1 MNFLKSFLTGGLFFL
16 LTIPLSAQSSSIQ
29 GVVLSEDDRTPI
41 PNANI
46 TISTNQGT
54 VSDEEGK
61 FSISSLKP
69 GTYTYS
75 VSSIGYKEFTSQIEL
90 NEGESE
96 ELQILLES
104 TVYGGDIAVVTAT
117 RTEKSLAEVSVPVTV
132 IGEEEI
138 RQSGSQR
145 LGDILSEQIGM
156 NIVSDHGTGIQI
168 QGFDPDYTLIL
179 IDNQP
184 VIGRTAGTLD
194 LDRLSVGNIQQIEI
208 VKGPS
213 SALWGSDALAGVI
226 NIITDKGSKDFTLDA
241 SGQYGSN
248 DSYSGSTNISF
259 KQNRIKGN
267 FFSDYLSSDG
277 FDLDNSSVAP
287 TIPAYDNLT
296 LSGGI
301 DYKLTKQFEIGIQGR
316 YFSED
321 QNYQSEIVTQAES
334 FLANGND
341 FQKDYSIA
349 PEFSLNL
356 GTKQLIEGSAFFSN
370 FESSSELLYD
380 ATGDSYSLTTFDQ
393 TLNKYE
399 IKSSSFWSNEHTTV
413 FGTGMNREDL
423 TSEIYADVSP
433 FESYFVF
440 GQHEWELT
448 DKLYVAGGFRF
459 DAHSEYR
466 SQLSPKLSGRYKA
479 SDSFFI
485 KASFGGG
492 YKAPDFRQLFLD
504 FTNPIAGYSVF
515 GSSTLEEGLQNLQD
529 NGEIDELFFDPASIT
544 EIEAEQ
550 SYSFNAGIEL
560 YPRKNLRFSINGFYN
575 NVNDLIE
582 TERIALKTNGQSVFS
597 YFNLNKIFT
606 RGFETSFSYSP
617 TFIKGLRLSGGYQY
631 LDAQREITRTFDDV
645 IDGEV
650 VSLTVTKFVPMFN
663 RSKHTWNAKAFYV
676 YEPWDLEASARIQ
689 YRGEYGF
696 ADFNSNQ
703 LLDDSEYAES
713 HSIINTSI
721 GKTFFEKFTLMV
733 GVNNLAN
740 YQSEL
745 YLPSNPGRTFYTQIN
760 INLY

>member
-1 MNFLKSFLTGGLFFL
+1 MNFLKSFLSGSLFFL
-16 LTIPLSAQSSSIQ
+16 LTIPLSAQSSSVY

-61 FSISSLKP
+61 FSIPELEP
-69 GTYTYS
+69 GIYTYN
-75 VSSIGYKEFTSQIEL
+75 VSSIGYKSFTSKIEL
-90 NEGESE
+90 AEGKSE
-96 ELQILLES
+96 QLQILLEP
-104 TVYGGDIAVVTAT
+104 TVYGGDIAVITAT

-132 IGEEEI
+132 IGEDEI

-156 NIVSDHGTGIQI
+156 NIVSNHGTGIQI

-213 SALWGSDALAGVI
+213 SALWGSEALAGVI
-226 NIITDKGSKDFTLDA
+226 NIITDKGSKDFTLDT

-248 DSYSGSTNISF
+248 DSYSGSTNLSF
-259 KQNRIKGN
+259 KRDKLKGS
-267 FFSDYLSSDG
+267 FFADYLSSDG

-296 LSGGI
+296 VSGGI
-301 DYKLTKQFEIGIQGR
+301 DYKLTNQLEVGIQGR

-321 QNYQSEIVTQAES
+321 QNYRSEIVTQTES

-356 GTKQLIEGSAFFSN
+356 GTKQLVEGSAFFSR

-380 ATGDSYSLTTFDQ
+380 DSGDSYSLTTFDQ

-399 IKSSSFWSNEHTTV
+399 LKTSSFWSQEHTTV

-433 FESYFVF
+433 FDSYFVY

-448 DKLYVAGGFRF
+448 DKLYLTGGFRF

-515 GSSTLEEGLQNLQD
+515 GSSTLEAGLQNLQD
-529 NGEIDELFFDPASIT
+529 NGEIDELFLDPTSVS

-560 YPRKNLRFSINGFYN
+560 YPQKNLRISVNGFYN

-617 TFIKGLRLSGGYQY
+617 TFLKGLKLSGGYQF

-650 VSLTVTKFVPMFN
+650 VSLTVTEFVPMFN
-663 RSKHTWNAKAFYV
+663 RSKHTWNAKAFYL
-676 YEPWDLEASARIQ
+676 YEPWGLEGSARIQ

-703 LLDDSEYAES
+703 LLDDNEFAEA

-721 GKTFFEKFTLMV
+721 GKTFFEKFTFMV
-733 GVNNLAN
+733 GINNLAN